1 MFVTDKIWSLFVAAW
16 DGHQSC
22 KAMVAE
28 YHPVDDDPDFPPY
41 DAPYLRCVALDGLL
55 SSMSKLSEDIQF

>member
-1 MFVTDKIWSLFVAAW
+1 MLATDKLWSLFVAAW

-28 YHPVDDDPDFPPY
+28 YLPVDDDPDFPPY
-41 DAPYLRCVALDGLL
+41 DAPCLYCTALDGLL
-55 SSMSKLSEDIQF
+55 NPMPKLSEDIPF